1 MNKKINIHKK
11 NKNKCI
17 KYLDKINYLSN
28 FDYSTH
34 I

>member
-1 MNKKINIHKK
+1 MSKKINIHNK
-11 NKNKCI
+11 NKNICI

-28 FDYSTH
+28 FDNCTH